1 MDQYNNL
8 LVADGIDRLLYYV
21 PQVSVVNAANF
32 LAGRALAPGAWAALF
47 AAIPANPLAPGTQP
61 QIAAPPYPTVLG
73 DTQVLINGTASPL
86 YYVAQGQINTPLSL
100 NLPSGGTVDLQ
111 VVRQSTG
118 QIFGAAEVA
127 MASASPALFTD
138 GGGTGQ
144 VAAINAVD
152 GSVNSASNPVVRGQY
167 IELYGTGQG
176 FVPGGPGDGQPSTGQ
191 VPTPATPQILI
202 GSAGSDAF
210 VPVADITYS
219 GLAPTLV
226 DVWQINFQVPTTAQA
241 GTAVPITV
249 FLNNI
254 PSTNPNN
261 PTQIVTTLSI
271 K

>member
-1 MDQYNNL
+1 
-8 LVADGIDRLLYYV
+8 V
-21 PQVSVVNAANF
+21 PQVNVVNAANF

-47 AAIPANPLAPGTQP
+47 PTVLTNPIAPGTQP
-61 QIAAPPYPTVLG
+61 QTAAPPYPSTLG

-100 NLPSGGTVDLQ
+100 NLPSGGTVNVE

-118 QIFGAAEVA
+118 QIFGAAELA
-127 MASASPALFTD
+127 LASASPALFTD

-191 VPTPATPQILI
+191 VPTPATPQILL
-202 GSAGSDAF
+202 GSSPSNAF
-210 VPVADITYS
+210 VPAANITYS

-241 GTAVPITV
+241 GTSVPVTV
-249 FLNNI
+249 FMNNI
-254 PSTNPNN
+254 PSGNPNN